1 MFFSLFRG
9 KSMSLKKD
17 NPDLKKIKI
26 GLGWDARKTD
36 GEDFDLDASALML
49 DSKDKSLSDRGFIFY
64 NNPKSADGSIVHS
77 GDNRTGDGDGDDE
90 TILVDLEKVP
100 ANVDKILAIVSIHDA
115 EVRRQNFG
123 MVSSA
128 NIHITNAENGAEIAK
143 YDLSEEGGGETAM
156 IFGELY
162 RYNGEWKFK
171 AVGQGFAGGL
181 RELLNSYGA
190 KAEY

>member
-49 DSKDKSLSDRGFIFY
+49 DSKDKSLSDQGFIFY

-77 GDNRTGDGDGDDE
+77 GDRKS
-90 TILVDLEKVP
+90 VV
-100 ANVDKILAIVSIHDA
+100 
-115 EVRRQNFG
+115 
-123 MVSSA
+123 
-128 NIHITNAENGAEIAK
+128 
-143 YDLSEEGGGETAM
+143 
-156 IFGELY
+156 
-162 RYNGEWKFK
+162 
-171 AVGQGFAGGL
+171 
-181 RELLNSYGA
+181 
-190 KAEY
+190 